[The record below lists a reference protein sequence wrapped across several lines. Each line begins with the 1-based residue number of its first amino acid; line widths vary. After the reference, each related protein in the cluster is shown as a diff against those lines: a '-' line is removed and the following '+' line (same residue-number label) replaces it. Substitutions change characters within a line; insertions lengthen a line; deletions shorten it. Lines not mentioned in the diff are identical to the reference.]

1 MELRF
6 AVIGELGGVFFVDF
20 GQVYP
25 AALEYRLE
33 DLRYAVGPG
42 IRYNTP
48 IGPVRFDVGFILD
61 RRTDEP
67 FGRIELSILQAF

>member
-20 GQVYP
+20 GQVF
-25 AALEYRLE
+25 AASLEYHLE
-33 DLRYAVGPG
+33 ELRYAVGPG

-48 IGPVRFDVGFILD
+48 IGPVRFDVGFIVD
-61 RRTDEP
+61 RRPNEP